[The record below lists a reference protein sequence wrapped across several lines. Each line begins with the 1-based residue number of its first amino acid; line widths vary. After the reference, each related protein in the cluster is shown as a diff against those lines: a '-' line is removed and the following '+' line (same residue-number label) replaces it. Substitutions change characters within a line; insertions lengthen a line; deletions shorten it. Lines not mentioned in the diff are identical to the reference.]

1 MRLTEVIRSLDW
13 VLLGAALLLVLL
25 SLAMLFSSSQSSTLA
40 SSRFARQAAALTIA
54 LGAGLL
60 AARTPYHAL
69 KSYTAIIYGA
79 GLAGLVLVFFA
90 GQVVRGTVSRLELF
104 GFQLQ
109 PSELMKVA
117 LVISLAALLGAG
129 RNLGWRRL
137 IISLMLTAV
146 PVGLIMSEPDLGV
159 AALLLAVW
167 LGMLIFGGLSGGLV
181 TGLIGLGFAGA
192 VVAWQWL
199 LLPYQ
204 KDRLAVFLD
213 PTRDPLGAGYNI
225 VQSIVALGSGRLI
238 GRGLGH
244 GPQSQLQFLPER
256 HTDFILS
263 SVGEE
268 LGFVGIVLV
277 LLLYGVVLW
286 RMLHIART
294 TQDSFGRMLVA
305 GVLILMAISLFVGA
319 GMNMGILPVT
329 GLPVPLLS
337 YGGSNL
343 LTTFVLIGL
352 VQSVYVYSKWVQAP
366 PTEISQLT

>member
-1 MRLTEVIRSLDW
+1 MTIRELVRSLDW

-40 SSRFARQAAALTIA
+40 TSRFTRQALALVIA
-54 LGAGLL
+54 LGAGLF

-69 KSYTAIIYGA
+69 KTYTAVIYGA
-79 GLAGLVLVFFA
+79 GLAGLAAVFFA

-104 GFQLQ
+104 GFQMQ
-109 PSELMKVA
+109 PAELMTVA
-117 LVISLAALLGAG
+117 LVISLAALLSASRGP
-129 RNLGWRRL
+129 GWRRL
-137 IISLMLTAV
+137 LLSMALTAV

-167 LGMLIFGGLSGGLV
+167 VGMLIFGGLGSGWVFGLA
-181 TGLIGLGFAGA
+181 GLGA
-192 VVAWQWL
+192 VGGVIAWQWL

-256 HTDFILS
+256 HTDFILA

-268 LGFVGIVLV
+268 LGFIGIVLV

-286 RMLHIART
+286 RMLRIAQT
-294 TQDSFGRMLVA
+294 TQDTFGRMLVA
-305 GVLILMAISLFVGA
+305 GVLILMAVSLFVGA

-343 LTTFVLIGL
+343 LTTFVLIGI

-366 PTEISQLT
+366 PTEISHLT